1 MTIPPGC
8 WDWWRGS
15 PQASRASLTSASQR
29 GERRPRPAVRGG
41 APGPKRPDRP
51 GAFGDVARDVVA
63 VLPGVDRPRE
73 PLDLAGRQAERL
85 GEVAHRRAHLEGR
98 EGGDERAAVA
108 PVAVVDARD
117 QDVADVAREVEV
129 DVRQRGQLL
138 VQEAAEQQLVLDRVD
153 VREAGQVAD
162 DRGHARAATASRRE
176 QPPRRLRPTHLEG
189 HLARQLEQV
198 PMQEEEARQPEV
210 ADHAQLL
217 VEPPRRLI
225 APAPPA
231 VALLEERAAQLGQ
244 LAVGVRVLGAGVAI
258 AEVLGE
264 VEAEPLRKPAALL
277 DGVGVL
283 AEALAHP
290 LGRGQHM
297 RRVAAPARFR
307 LVERPAQPHRD
318 HRVLQRDAIAR
329 VRVDV
334 AGGDAGHAEPLGQ
347 LGEQAVAAPVVA
359 PVGAL

>member
-1 MTIPPGC
+1 MRKPASPQESLSHCTICLPSIDAGCTGQRSISGWVEMTIPPGC

-29 GERRPRPAVRGG
+29 GSAGRGVAPGAPERPAGR
-41 APGPKRPDRP
+41 
-51 GAFGDVARDVVA
+51 ARRELALDVVA

-108 PVAVVDARD
+108 PVAVVHARD

-153 VREAGQVAD
+153 VREAGEVAD
-162 DRGHARAATASRRE
+162 DRGHARAAPAPRRE
-176 QPPRRLRPTHLEG
+176 QPPRRLRPAHLEG

-198 PMQEEEARQPEV
+198 AMQEEEARQPEV

-217 VEPPRRLI
+217 VEPPRLL
-225 APAPPA
+225 APPPP
-231 VALLEERAAQLGQ
+231 R
-244 LAVGVRVLGAGVAI
+244 
-258 AEVLGE
+258 
-264 VEAEPLRKPAALL
+264 
-277 DGVGVL
+277 
-283 AEALAHP
+283 
-290 LGRGQHM
+290 
-297 RRVAAPARFR
+297 
-307 LVERPAQPHRD
+307 
-318 HRVLQRDAIAR
+318 
-329 VRVDV
+329 
-334 AGGDAGHAEPLGQ
+334 
-347 LGEQAVAAPVVA
+347 
-359 PVGAL
+359 